1 VPREGG
7 KREYSKVVITNSVAA
22 PATVGEKCLSYA
34 TRKGK
39 AIKHADTQARK
50 PAIYGRYFL
59 QAGCTVEDGISVTD
73 DEQLRWNFPVGSVWR
88 LICYIYVVTCF

>member
-1 VPREGG
+1 MTEIFNQVIR
-7 KREYSKVVITNSVAA
+7 KVHIWCPVKGVKGNTVRSFTNSVAA

-39 AIKHADTQARK
+39 AAKHADTQARK

-73 DEQLRWNFPVGSVWR
+73 DE
-88 LICYIYVVTCF
+88 

>member
-1 VPREGG
+1 M
-7 KREYSKVVITNSVAA
+7 AA

-39 AIKHADTQARK
+39 AAKHADTQARK

-73 DEQLRWNFPVGSVWR
+73 DE
-88 LICYIYVVTCF
+88 